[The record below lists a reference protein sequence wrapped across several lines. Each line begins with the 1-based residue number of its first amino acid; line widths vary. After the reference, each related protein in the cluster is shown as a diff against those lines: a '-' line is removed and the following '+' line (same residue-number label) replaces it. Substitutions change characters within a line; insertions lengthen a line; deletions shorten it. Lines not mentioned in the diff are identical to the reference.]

1 MRKNQLEMIS
11 MNTKVKSNMISNL
24 EHYRSVLRELLSKEN
39 LEREIR
45 LVWTS
50 GTPEKYEN
58 QRVSHEYAKEVRSH
72 LLEAKMQLKGL
83 LNAVSDGPNKYSK
96 VENQEDVTESN
107 FDVPEF
113 ETKTETLNYLRELL
127 EEMQDRLE
135 DISQSFDALYNRRVD
150 IHINETISNLSL
162 ASAYCAKILQ
172 CIHNIEQ
179 LDG

>member
-1 MRKNQLEMIS
+1 
-11 MNTKVKSNMISNL
+11 MISNL
-24 EHYRSVLRELLSKEN
+24 EHYRSILKELLSKD

-50 GTPEKYEN
+50 GKPERFEN
-58 QRVSHEYAKEVRSH
+58 QRVTHEYAQEVEIH
-72 LLEAKMQLKGL
+72 LLEAKMQLESL
-83 LNAVSDGPNKYSK
+83 LDALSDGPNKYSK

-127 EEMQDRLE
+127 EEMQQRLE
-135 DISQSFDALYNRRVD
+135 DISENLDALYSRRVD
-150 IHINETISNLSL
+150 IHINETIANLSL
-162 ASAYCAKILQ
+162 ASAYCGKILQ